1 MENYDDVRQF
11 ITKVGDQNLN
21 YRSFQTNTPSSGQSK
36 WRLINQVKNYTQPF
50 SNPVAERSVPLH
62 VATGQSGFE
71 NTTLLQSLSQ
81 PITNLQP
88 TVYPEAQSPAVF
100 HPGRHA
106 AFQSTEPVAASN
118 PFRLQKSDSDV
129 AQLHKKSQQ
138 QSQADAQSTK
148 TDSLAALFYR
158 IAL

>member
-11 ITKVGDQNLN
+11 INKVGEPDLN

-36 WRLINQVKNYTQPF
+36 WHLINQVKNYTQPF
-50 SNPVAERSVPLH
+50 SNALPERIASLNL
-62 VATGQSGFE
+62 ATGQSGFE

-81 PITNLQP
+81 PIASPQP
-88 TVYPEAQSPAVF
+88 TAYPEAQSPAAF
-100 HPGRHA
+100 HPGRHS
-106 AFQSTEPVAASN
+106 AFQLTEPVAASN
-118 PFRLQKSDSDV
+118 PFRRQKPDSDI
-129 AQLHKKSQQ
+129 AQLHKQSQQ